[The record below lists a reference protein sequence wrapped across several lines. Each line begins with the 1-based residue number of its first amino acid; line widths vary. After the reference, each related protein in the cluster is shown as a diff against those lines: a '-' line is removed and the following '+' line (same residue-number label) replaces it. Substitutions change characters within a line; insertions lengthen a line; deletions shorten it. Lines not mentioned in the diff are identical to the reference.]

1 MQSTLY
7 YCSERVSINLHH
19 IFFCANKI
27 NDATS
32 GKKILRDPPK
42 NSSFPFVISKDGRTM
57 GGEKF
62 EYYYDEGGLSYV
74 YYHP

>member
-7 YCSERVSINLHH
+7 YCSERGFSINLHH
-19 IFFCANKI
+19 ISANY
-27 NDATS
+27 ATA
-32 GKKILRDPPK
+32 GNKKILRDPPK
-42 NSSFPFVISKDGRTM
+42 NSSFPFVIPKDGRTM
-57 GGEKF
+57 GGKEEKF